1 MDEQRMDEEK
11 LDGVLGELVRDY
23 NAPPATPREE
33 MWARIEAARRAERAA
48 PAAEP
53 QAAPAARPDIV
64 PIGRPVRRRVQWAA
78 GIAALLALGI
88 GIGRMTAPGASG
100 GDASWGSA
108 STVASGPNGA
118 QGTSAA
124 HRVALTQYLGQSEA
138 FLTLFRAS
146 VRSGRTEEL
155 TVRTARQ
162 LLSTNRLLLDSP
174 AANDARSRMLLEDL
188 ELVLAQIAQLS
199 AASDRGE
206 LRLVDEGLEQ
216 GGVLPRL
223 RTAVPSGPAVTL
235 N

>member
-1 MDEQRMDEEK
+1 MDEERMDEEK

-23 NAPPATPREE
+23 NAPPATPRAE

-48 PAAEP
+48 STPE
-53 QAAPAARPDIV
+53 AAPAARPDIV
-64 PIGRPVRRRVQWAA
+64 PIARPVRRQVQWAA
-78 GIAALLALGI
+78 GIAALLALGV
-88 GIGRMTAPGASG
+88 GIGRLTAPRPG
-100 GDASWGSA
+100 GDASWGPA
-108 STVASGPNGA
+108 NVVAGGANGA
-118 QGTSAA
+118 RGMSAA
-124 HRVALTQYLGQSEA
+124 HRIALTQYLGQSEA

-146 VRSGRTEEL
+146 ARSGRTEEL

-174 AANDARSRMLLEDL
+174 AGDDARSRRLLEDL

-223 RTAVPSGPAVTL
+223 RTAVPSGPAVTF